1 MREEQQT
8 LWDLYIGI
16 GVLGILA
23 AVMGTLIVE
32 DKLHFVLGVVYGMV
46 IAVVLV
52 THMYYGLQKLLY
64 YDEESAS
71 KQGQKMAAIR
81 MWIMLTAVM
90 LAMYFGEHLHLAG
103 VILGILTLKV
113 SAYVQPFVHRR
124 ITSKFYEKRRAKL

>member
-8 LWDLYIGI
+8 LWDLYVGI

-23 AVMGTLIVE
+23 AVLGAWIVE
-32 DKLHFVLGVVYGMV
+32 DKLDFVLGVVYGMV
-46 IAVVLV
+46 VAVGLV

-124 ITSKFYEKRRAKL
+124 ITSKFYQKRRVKL